1 MNLLSVI
8 VPVYNVENF
17 LPKCLNSLIDQTYKN
32 LEIILIDDGSTDNSG
47 KICDE
52 YAERD
57 DRIKVIHQKNQGVS
71 VARNTGLNLAKGKY
85 ITFVD
90 SDDWCEKDYFRE
102 VFEEAKKFENAEIII
117 TNFIKDFGNN
127 NLKLMHP
134 NGKIKIF
141 NKYNAL
147 KNMIRGNLYGWEI
160 CSTFYKKENIKR
172 IKFSNNIIYG
182 EDFGF
187 KWNVIRNSS
196 GNILYLP
203 IVGYHYVFRK
213 NSAVNSYDIEKK
225 ITSLSLQEDLIK
237 NEKNIKYKSLLQ
249 EKYLS
254 ALLYYCKEYYLLN
267 VRNKS
272 IEQKI
277 KKVLFAIVFNKN
289 VYLKLKIKCLII
301 FLPMSLVK
309 MLILYRRRK
318 SSDECNDNK

>member
-8 VPVYNVENF
+8 VPVYNVEDF
-17 LPKCLNSLIDQTYKN
+17 LPKCLNSLLNQTYKD

-57 DRIKVIHQKNQGVS
+57 NRIKVIHQKNQGVS
-71 VARNTGLNLAKGKY
+71 AARNVGLDLSTGDY

-90 SDDWCEKDYFRE
+90 SDDWCEKDYFRK
-102 VFEEAKKFENAEIII
+102 VFEEAKKFENVEIII

-134 NGKIKIF
+134 NEKIKIF
-141 NKYNAL
+141 DKYNAL

-160 CSTFYKKENIKR
+160 YSTFYKKENIKK

-182 EDFGF
+182 EDFGY
-187 KWNVIRNSS
+187 KWNVIRNSVE
-196 GNILYLP
+196 NVLYLP
-203 IVGYHYVFRK
+203 LFGYHYVVRK

-225 ITSLSLQEDLIK
+225 IVSLSLQEDLIE

-254 ALLYYCKEYYLLN
+254 ALVYYCKEYYLLN

-277 KKVLFAIVFNKN
+277 KKVLFTTVFNKD
-289 VYLKLKIKCLII
+289 VYLKLKIKCLMI
-301 FLPMSLVK
+301 FLPISLVN
-309 MLILYRRRK
+309 MLTLYRRRK
-318 SSDECNDNK
+318 NSDECNDNK